1 MTAALNHT
9 LFMTI
14 RQLRIFAR
22 QPVYIAF
29 TLFQPMIYLF
39 LFGALFQR
47 VADIPGFGGGSYI
60 SFLTPGIV
68 VMSAVF
74 GGGWAGMGII
84 EDIDRG
90 VIDRFLV
97 TPASRLAIIAGR
109 VLSLSLIT
117 TIQSIVIVLIGIAIG
132 ANYPGGIPGL
142 LVLFLVSVLLA
153 APFGALSCGL
163 ALLARKEES
172 VIAAVNF
179 VQLPLTFLASIFMAN
194 DLMPGWMQLVAR
206 LNPVNWAIEAA
217 RQALSISPDWAVV
230 ASRGGMLLAFCVV
243 CSWLATR
250 AFKIY
255 QRST

>member
-1 MTAALNHT
+1 MSTTIRHTLYMTA
-9 LFMTI
+9 

-22 QPVYIAF
+22 QPMYIAF

-39 LFGALFQR
+39 LFSALFQR

-97 TPASRLAIIAGR
+97 TPSSRLAIVAGR
-109 VLSLSLIT
+109 VLSLGLIT
-117 TIQSIVIVLIGIAIG
+117 TIQSVVIVGIGLAIG
-132 ANYPGGIPGL
+132 AQYPGGLAGL
-142 LVLFLVSVLLA
+142 LVLFLSSILLA

-163 ALLARKEES
+163 ALVARKEES

-179 VQLPLTFLASIFMAN
+179 VTLPLTFLASIFMAN
-194 DLMPGWMQLVAR
+194 QLMPDWMQVIAS

-217 RQALSISPDWAVV
+217 RQALSFSPDWAIVV
-230 ASRGGMLLAFCVV
+230 SRLGLLLLFGIA

-250 AFKIY
+250 AFRSY
-255 QRST
+255 QQSI